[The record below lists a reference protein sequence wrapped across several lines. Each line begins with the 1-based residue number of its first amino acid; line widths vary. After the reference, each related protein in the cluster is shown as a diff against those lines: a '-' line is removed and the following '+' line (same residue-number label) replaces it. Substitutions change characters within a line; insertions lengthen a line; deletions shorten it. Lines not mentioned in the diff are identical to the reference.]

1 MQLKKT
7 DAKKKLRASGII
19 KIHYIFVLFLG

>member
-7 DAKKKLRASGII
+7 NAKKKLKASGITE
-19 KIHYIFVLFLG
+19 IHYIFVLFLG